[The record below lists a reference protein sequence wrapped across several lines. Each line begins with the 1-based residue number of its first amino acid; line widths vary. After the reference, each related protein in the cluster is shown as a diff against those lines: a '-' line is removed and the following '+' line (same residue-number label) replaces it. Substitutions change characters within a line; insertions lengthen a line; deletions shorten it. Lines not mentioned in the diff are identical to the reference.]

1 MTIYFGSQGR
11 TGRPLQPDLH
21 LVLQSLV
28 VSAVLIAAV
37 GPFAYGYLWPLRD
50 HLSSHALELALWMVA
65 IFLIVP
71 FGAARL
77 SRLIAAWV
85 RRHGQTRAAKLFRLA
100 IPEPTV
106 PTLWD
111 WAAISGVLEGKFVV
125 IEFADGRRIG
135 GAHGP
140 PGVSMT
146 SPDQHGL
153 YLAVEWQLD
162 QNGVPVRRLET
173 SAGVLVPLDRDVRS
187 IRIFTPGD
195 TKGSKQ

>member
-1 MTIYFGSQGR
+1 M
-11 TGRPLQPDLH
+11 
-21 LVLQSLV
+21 
-28 VSAVLIAAV
+28 V
-37 GPFAYGYLWPLRD
+37 G
-50 HLSSHALELALWMVA
+50 
-65 IFLIVP
+65 IFLIGP
-71 FGAARL
+71 FGVARL
-77 SRLIAAWV
+77 SRFIAAWV
-85 RRHGQTRAAKLFRLA
+85 RRHAETRAAKLFRLA
-100 IPEPTV
+100 IPEPNV

-140 PGVSMT
+140 PGISMT
-146 SPDQHGL
+146 SPEQHGL

-195 TKGSKQ
+195 TKESKR

>member
-1 MTIYFGSQGR
+1 
-11 TGRPLQPDLH
+11 
-21 LVLQSLV
+21 
-28 VSAVLIAAV
+28 
-37 GPFAYGYLWPLRD
+37 
-50 HLSSHALELALWMVA
+50 MVA

-153 YLAVEWQLD
+153 YLALEWQLD
-162 QNGVPVRRLET
+162 QKGVPVQRLQDP
-173 SAGVLVPLDRDVRS
+173 AGVVCPLVLQSQSVRS
-187 IRIFTPGD
+187 L
-195 TKGSKQ
+195 